1 MTKSPWSISD
11 RQKRETSREQAFCSS
26 GVPLRGCWAM
36 APVETE
42 MDSSVSAKKNFRIVF
57 LRSDKGDSVGASLS
71 TPLRRAQPKRRVI
84 ICRWL
89 VRFNARGLGWFRRL
103 EALRIAAKFA

>member
-1 MTKSPWSISD
+1 MTKSPWSISV

-26 GVPLRGCWAM
+26 GVPLRCWAM

-57 LRSDKGDSVGASLS
+57 LHSGGGNSVGASLS

-84 ICRWL
+84 I
-89 VRFNARGLGWFRRL
+89 AAGWSVQRAGFGMVQTFKKRR
-103 EALRIAAKFA
+103 ELRPNL